1 MKCENGKNL
10 QGNCL
15 NKKRKVNMQQEQ
27 ENTQYTERS
36 MYCKKINVS
45 LQLWRQMNNK
55 KSAHN
60 MLQRSNVGTMAIAMA
75 IVLKFECGLNF
86 GSVQTLANFGTTA
99 IEFKHWHYSAA
110 V

>member
-45 LQLWRQMNNK
+45 LQLWRQMN
-55 KSAHN
+55 
-60 MLQRSNVGTMAIAMA
+60 
-75 IVLKFECGLNF
+75 
-86 GSVQTLANFGTTA
+86 
-99 IEFKHWHYSAA
+99 
-110 V
+110 